1 MAHSKSA
8 LKRIRQGE
16 RHAEANKPYR
26 TRAAR
31 SVRDALNAGNL
42 QQVKSTAL
50 KVQTDVADVKSA
62 AQALESA
69 AK

>member
-1 MAHSKSA
+1 MIPAGFDYV
-8 LKRIRQGE
+8 R
-16 RHAEANKPYR
+16 
-26 TRAAR
+26 AR